1 MGMLL
6 HRQRNRVGVTT
17 TSTLIPDKVEPE
29 EEVKVEEPEV
39 EESQAEEVS
48 VDETPEEEEPEKE
61 EEPQKKFYTRTDI
74 YRMTTAELKDLAKSE
89 GLDDTLSGNKLKDV
103 LIEHFGI

>member
-6 HRQRNRVGVTT
+6 RRNSNRVGVTT
-17 TSTLIPDKVEPE
+17 TSTLIPEEVVEPK
-29 EEVKVEEPEV
+29 EEVKEVSAPVEEK
-39 EESQAEEVS
+39 
-48 VDETPEEEEPEKE
+48 T
-61 EEPQKKFYTRTDI
+61 YTRTEI
-74 YRMTTAELKDLAKSE
+74 NRMTTAELKALAKSE

>member
-6 HRQRNRVGVTT
+6 KRQRNRVGVTT
-17 TSTLIPDKVEPE
+17 TSTLIPDKVEPT
-29 EEVKVEEPEV
+29 EEVKVEESKV
-39 EESQAEEVS
+39 EEVP
-48 VDETPEEEEPEKE
+48 VVEPE
-61 EEPQKKFYTRTDI
+61 KKFYTRTDI

>member
-17 TSTLIPDKVEPE
+17 TSTLIPDKVEPT

-39 EESQAEEVS
+39 EDEE
-48 VDETPEEEEPEKE
+48 TEEETKTMPNANGEKTVQDVFNTLNE
-61 EEPQKKFYTRTDI
+61 EQKKR
-74 YRMTTAELKDLAKSE
+74 A
-89 GLDDTLSGNKLKDV
+89 LSGFPKQIQDGLSRYESR
-103 LIEHFGI
+103 LISCF

>member
-17 TSTLIPDKVEPE
+17 TSTLIPDKVKPTK
-29 EEVKVEEPEV
+29 EVKVEEPEV
-39 EESQAEEVS
+39 EKES
-48 VDETPEEEEPEKE
+48 VDVESEKG

-74 YRMTTAELKDLAKSE
+74 YRMSALELKNLAKSE
-89 GLDDTLSGNKLKDV
+89 GLDDSLSGNKLKDV
-103 LIEHFGI
+103 LIKHFGI

>member
-17 TSTLIPDKVEPE
+17 TSTLIPDIKDEPK
-29 EEVKVEEPEV
+29 EEVKVEEPKV
-39 EESQAEEVS
+39 EEVP
-48 VDETPEEEEPEKE
+48 VVEPE
-61 EEPQKKFYTRTDI
+61 KKFYTRTDI

>member
-17 TSTLIPDKVEPE
+17 TSTLIPDKVEPT

-39 EESQAEEVS
+39 EEVP
-48 VDETPEEEEPEKE
+48 VDETPEV

>member
-17 TSTLIPDKVEPE
+17 TPTLIPEEVESK
-29 EEVKVEEPEV
+29 EEVKVEESEV
-39 EESQAEEVS
+39 EEVS
-48 VDETPEEEEPEKE
+48 VDETSEEKEPEKE
-61 EEPQKKFYTRTDI
+61 EETQKKFYTRTDI
-74 YRMTTAELKDLAKSE
+74 YRMTTAELKGLAKSE

>member
-6 HRQRNRVGVTT
+6 KRQRNRVGVTT
-17 TSTLIPDKVEPE
+17 TSTLIPEEVEHE

-39 EESQAEEVS
+39 EEVS
-48 VDETPEEEEPEKE
+48 GDETSEEEEPEKE
-61 EEPQKKFYTRTDI
+61 EETQKKFYTRTDI

>member
-17 TSTLIPDKVEPE
+17 TSTLIPDKVEPK
-29 EEVKVEEPEV
+29 EEVKVEEVPV
-39 EESQAEEVS
+39 V
-48 VDETPEEEEPEKE
+48 EPE
-61 EEPQKKFYTRTDI
+61 KKFYTRTDI
-74 YRMTTAELKDLAKSE
+74 YRMSALELKNLAKSE

-103 LIEHFGI
+103 LIKHFGI

>member
-6 HRQRNRVGVTT
+6 KRQRNRVGVTT
-17 TSTLIPDKVEPE
+17 TSTLIPDKVEPT
-29 EEVKVEEPEV
+29 EEVKVDESEV
-39 EESQAEEVS
+39 EEVS
-48 VDETPEEEEPEKE
+48 VDETSEVEEPEKE

>member
-6 HRQRNRVGVTT
+6 RRQRNRVGVTT

-29 EEVKVEEPEV
+29 KEVKVEEPEV
-39 EESQAEEVS
+39 
-48 VDETPEEEEPEKE
+48 

-74 YRMTTAELKDLAKSE
+74 YRMSTAELKDLAKSE

-103 LIEHFGI
+103 LIDHFGI

>member
-17 TSTLIPDKVEPE
+17 TSTLIPDKVEPK
-29 EEVKVEEPEV
+29 EEVKVEEPKV
-39 EESQAEEVS
+39 EEV
-48 VDETPEEEEPEKE
+48 PEEEK
-61 EEPQKKFYTRTDI
+61 PQKKFYTRTDI
-74 YRMTTAELKDLAKSE
+74 YRMSALELKNLAKSE

-103 LIEHFGI
+103 LIKHFGI

>member
-17 TSTLIPDKVEPE
+17 TSTLIPDKVEPT

-39 EESQAEEVS
+39 EEVS
-48 VDETPEEEEPEKE
+48 VDETPEE

-74 YRMTTAELKDLAKSE
+74 YRMTTSELKDLAKSE